1 MDAHDGWVFVRRCDC
16 LDGWWCWLGKALLGR
31 EQHGDFFLVGF
42 GRLQIEVESIVNG
55 MDLYSHLR
63 AEYGGRLNAV

>member
-1 MDAHDGWVFVRRCDC
+1 
-16 LDGWWCWLGKALLGR
+16 LGKALLGR